1 MRNNKEETRPFFS
14 RIRVAH
20 STDRLI
26 IDRSSVQLSKHR
38 LITPMR
44 MQRVAIPEEALL
56 GTSRVIKS
64 RALLLVPPNERPIH
78 LAVNFPNNYT
88 EYYLIQVM
96 TTVAR
101 PNAITQQGR
110 NRGMEGWRRT

>member
-1 MRNNKEETRPFFS
+1 
-14 RIRVAH
+14 
-20 STDRLI
+20 
-26 IDRSSVQLSKHR
+26 
-38 LITPMR
+38 
-44 MQRVAIPEEALL
+44 MQRVAILEEALL
-56 GTSRVIKS
+56 GSSRVIKS

-101 PNAITQQGR
+101 PNAVTQQGR
-110 NRGMEGWRRT
+110 NRGRRVAEDVAAGEGGGGRKIREK